1 MRVSSRKVRK
11 RRGKRETR
19 RKRKAELTRRQVSK
33 TRMVIQRSWVA
44 KKELF
49 SSASL
54 DTRLLFCKK

>member
-1 MRVSSRKVRK
+1 MRVSRRNVRK

-33 TRMVIQRSWVA
+33 TRMVIQRSCVA

-54 DTRLLFCKK
+54 DTRLPFCKI